1 MMEKALA
8 AVSKCFGYD
17 VEAHKMMNDAIA
29 SSADLIPPTLIERI
43 EGCLPYIDPRCSC
56 KTKNYYHYSLI
67 SLLIHLND
75 YHQMT
80 FLEIGN
86 WLESKGL

>member
-43 EGCLPYIDPRCSC
+43 EGCLPY
-56 KTKNYYHYSLI
+56 N
-67 SLLIHLND
+67 IHVVAAKRRIIII
-75 YHQMT
+75 T
-80 FLEIGN
+80 V
-86 WLESKGL
+86 